1 MKRKILT
8 LLLFISFFFLSS
20 DVYARSGCCSWHGGV
35 SGCDSNVGRQVCNDG
50 TYSPT
55 CTCWIEQT
63 PTSAPT
69 LDLAFPKINAQWAW
83 YPNKTNQTFNL
94 KVNLSDPDPSRYS
107 AVLSKCIGCDPG
119 PSVDFNKPEF
129 WYYDV
134 SAGKWYLNVKK
145 EISGYWSTV
154 VYWVIT
160 VPEWYPPPTP
170 TPFPTPTNSIIN
182 SLSIPDIPIT
192 SFLFFGIAG
201 YLFYLLVKK
210 VKK

>member
-1 MKRKILT
+1 MRKIFKIPFI
-8 LLLFISFFFLSS
+8 LLFLSFFLIAIP
-20 DVYARSGCCSWHGGV
+20 VEARRGCCSYHSGV
-35 SGCDSNVGRQVCNDG
+35 AYCDTTVGRYVCNDG

-55 CTCWIEQT
+55 CTCRIDI
-63 PTSAPT
+63 PVPT
-69 LDLAFPKINAQWAW
+69 LDLTFPKMNAESTW
-83 YPNKTNQTFNL
+83 YPNENNKTFTL
-94 KVNLSDPDPSRYS
+94 KVELLDPDPTRYS

-119 PSVDFNKPEF
+119 PLVDFNKPEF
-129 WYYDV
+129 WYYNI
-134 SAGKWYLNVKK
+134 SPGKWYLNVKK